1 MAVGD
6 VRLDGDDGLRNH
18 RNSLEVKV
26 GESELPGMRAG
37 PGTVETVAGEDGEAA
52 GGQPVEVRL
61 DVDGRADAC
70 EHGLD
75 FPAGLVLELLAQVVG
90 AGSRN

>member
-1 MAVGD
+1 
-6 VRLDGDDGLRNH
+6 
-18 RNSLEVKV
+18 
-26 GESELPGMRAG
+26 
-37 PGTVETVAGEDGEAA
+37 
-52 GGQPVEVRL
+52 VRL